1 MILFVRR
8 IRNFFGY
15 SLYLFAAFFAST
27 VLVFAVAEKSQGLRS
42 LLNLSAIRYF
52 DFLDRYQP
60 DPELVFVPRH
70 KELSFEYETKGD
82 IYSPYFSV
90 DVDSIKLTGAYNAM
104 AFRSVWP
111 DNGVDLL
118 VIGDSFV
125 EIGET
130 DSDLL
135 SERIGME
142 AGLVTVNLGRGWYG
156 PYQYLE
162 LLRRY
167 GLSFGASCALL
178 SFFSGNDIRDIQK
191 YEEWQQQGWCYDW
204 RPIGQSFFTRYLL
217 AVGDTLRLVRRR
229 LGEARSYLRRAGE
242 PTGDTIHRN
251 VGMVRLAG
259 EEMPMAFA
267 YRAKTAPPDETLA
280 SDAWRTLKR
289 IMAEFRSDAAE
300 HGILTTVVYI
310 PTKIEVYAPLV
321 TERSGAD
328 LLRDVETLR
337 GSEFHAAESLRRI
350 ADELGMAFVDL
361 LPEFRARAER
371 GEVLF
376 YPFDTHWNSRG
387 REVAAEVIAVALRGQ
402 CGPRDRVDTSSRH

>member
-90 DVDSIKLTGAYNAM
+90 DVDIIKLTGAYNAM

-142 AGLVTVNLGRGWYG
+142 AGLVTVNFGRGWYG

-167 GLSFGASCALL
+167 GLSFGASCAL
-178 SFFSGNDIRDIQK
+178 FSLLVVMMFAIFRNTKSGSNRDGTMIGDRLDNRSL
-191 YEEWQQQGWCYDW
+191 QGIFWRWAIHCAWC
-204 RPIGQSFFTRYLL
+204 G
-217 AVGDTLRLVRRR
+217 
-229 LGEARSYLRRAGE
+229 GES
-242 PTGDTIHRN
+242 
-251 VGMVRLAG
+251 V
-259 EEMPMAFA
+259 
-267 YRAKTAPPDETLA
+267 
-280 SDAWRTLKR
+280 KR
-289 IMAEFRSDAAE
+289 
-300 HGILTTVVYI
+300 
-310 PTKIEVYAPLV
+310 
-321 TERSGAD
+321 GA
-328 LLRDVETLR
+328 T
-337 GSEFHAAESLRRI
+337 
-350 ADELGMAFVDL
+350 
-361 LPEFRARAER
+361 
-371 GEVLF
+371 
-376 YPFDTHWNSRG
+376 
-387 REVAAEVIAVALRGQ
+387 
-402 CGPRDRVDTSSRH
+402 